1 MKTIITSAIA
11 SIALATPAMAAPNF
25 FAFGNSY
32 GVEVC
37 KVYNRYAPAATRY
50 EVLQTAVLATAFT
63 DGDVAEF
70 FFEDRTPSSYQEGQ
84 MGRGMIGSISRNCP
98 SQGASIIRDMDNA
111 F

>member
-1 MKTIITSAIA
+1 MKAIFTSAIA

-50 EVLQTAVLATAFT
+50 EVLESTMMGIFFTDPELAT
-63 DGDVAEF
+63 F
-70 FFEDRTPSSYQEGQ
+70 FIEDRTPTSYQEQQ
-84 MGRGMIGSISRNCP
+84 MASGLIAGVSRNCP
-98 SQGASIIRDMDNA
+98 SQGASIIRDMDYA